1 MSLTRQMAISLA
13 FIGSAAGGAV
23 VAGNYFTEKRRK
35 ENNSKHHVKRA
46 LSLEAKDASMLVVRQ
61 PSDTMPIAV
70 GEKSTAF
77 NESQVLKS
85 RTSGVYYGAFT
96 GEYRQK

>member
-1 MSLTRQMAISLA
+1 MSVTRNVAIGMA
-13 FIGSAAGGAV
+13 FIGSAAAGAV
-23 VAGNYFTEKRRK
+23 VAGNYFTEKKRK
-35 ENNSKHHVKRA
+35 EKESALHMKRA
-46 LSLEAKDASMLVVRQ
+46 LSLETKDANMLVVRQ
-61 PSDTMPIAV
+61 PSDSMPIAL

-77 NESQVLKS
+77 QEAQGLRS